1 MWEFSPHRCCI
12 EMILHQASNVHIAV
26 LHPLLEQSSSRSLC
40 SRSPI
45 PSTVCAHTHTHKWC
59 QRTDCTQQKIGL
71 TGHLFLVSKW
81 LLSRTVWKL
90 IVNHWTV
97 TDLPEVSNGVWQGA
111 LSSDVSRHAWVMVY
125 LWRKR
130 VMVSDKAI
138 KLTTRVEN
146 FFTFSS
152 LAFLFISFDSV
163 SHISNIFKSGL
174 SAGVLTIMLA
184 LM

>member
-1 MWEFSPHRCCI
+1 
-12 EMILHQASNVHIAV
+12 MILRQASNVHIAV

-45 PSTVCAHTHTHKWC
+45 PSTARTHTRC
-59 QRTDCTQQKIGL
+59 QRKDCTQQKSGR
-71 TGHLFLVSKW
+71 TGHLFLASKW
-81 LLSRTVWKL
+81 LLSRTVWEL
-90 IVNHWTV
+90 IINHWTV
-97 TDLPEVSNGVWQGA
+97 TDLPEVSNGMWQGA

-138 KLTTRVEN
+138 KLTSRVEKILL
-146 FFTFSS
+146 FPY
-152 LAFLFISFDSV
+152 LEFLFISFGSA
-163 SHISNIFKSGL
+163 SHISNIFKSR
-174 SAGVLTIMLA
+174 VLTIMLA